1 MLLNQQ
7 EELKQELLK
16 AYRKKVKKV
25 LSESPLKVT
34 GKHNPVWSKWD
45 GTVKTVSE
53 SGGKML

>member
-1 MLLNQQ
+1 MRVG
-7 EELKQELLK
+7 ESAKQIIKGLIG
-16 AYRKKVKKV
+16 RKLKKV

-45 GTVKTVSE
+45 GAVKTVPK

>member
-1 MLLNQQ
+1 MRVG
-7 EELKQELLK
+7 ESAKQELLK
-16 AYRKKVKKV
+16 AYRKKILKV

-45 GTVKTVSE
+45 GAVKTVPK

>member
-1 MLLNQQ
+1 VRVG
-7 EELKQELLK
+7 ESAKQEILK
-16 AYRKKVKKV
+16 AYRKKVLKV